1 MAKYIL
7 ALDQGTTS
15 SRAILFDKAGNSVS
29 SKSQEFKQIYPS
41 PGWVEHDPNEIWLT
55 QLSTAKMVIA
65 SAGASSH
72 DIAAIGI
79 TNQRET
85 TIVWNLETGIP
96 IYNAIVWQDR
106 RTASIIDELK
116 QKGYADKFQQKTGLV
131 LDAYFSGT
139 KLKWILDHVKGSREL
154 AIAGKLAFGTV
165 DTWIIWNLSNR
176 RNLVTDESNA
186 SRTLLF
192 NIHTSTWDDELLEIL
207 NIPHQILPKIV
218 PSSGVL
224 GEASS
229 GLFGCR
235 IPIAG
240 VAGDQQAATFGN
252 LCLKPG
258 MIKNTYGTGCFLLMN
273 TGEKALTSKNNL
285 LTTIGWN
292 INHKR
297 TYCLEGSVFIGGAV
311 TQWVRDGLGFIKES
325 EEIEQ
330 LATSVNDNGGVFLVP
345 AFAGLGAPYWDQ
357 YARGAMFG
365 ITRGTTSAHI
375 ARAALES
382 IAYQVADLADAMQN
396 DAQEKLTALRVDGG
410 ACKNNFLMQ
419 FQADILNT
427 VVERP
432 KCLELTALGAAY
444 LAGIAVGFWQSTDE
458 LESVWQLDRRFEPQM
473 TQSIRAGL
481 LDTWHEAVDRSK
493 NWIKPH
499 VILGLDPGI

>member
-15 SRAILFDKAGNSVS
+15 SRAIIFDKAGNIVS
-29 SKSQEFKQIYPS
+29 SKSQEFGQIYPS

-55 QLSTAKMVIA
+55 QLSTAKMAIA
-65 SAGASSH
+65 LTSAASH

-85 TIVWNLETGIP
+85 TIVWNLDTGIP

-106 RTASIIDELK
+106 RTAGIVDELK
-116 QKGYADKFQQKTGLV
+116 QKGYGDLFLQKTGLV

-139 KLKWILDHVKGSREL
+139 KLKWILDNVQGSREL
-154 AIAGKLAFGTV
+154 AAAGKLAFGTV

-192 NIHTSTWDDELLEIL
+192 NIHTGTWDSELLEIL
-207 NIPHQILPKIV
+207 DIPPQILPNIV
-218 PSSGVL
+218 SSSGIL

-229 GLFGCR
+229 GLFGNR

-240 VAGDQQAATFGN
+240 IAGDQQSATFGN

-285 LTTIGWN
+285 LATVGWN
-292 INHKR
+292 INKKR

-311 TQWVRDGLGFIKES
+311 TGWVRDGLGLIKEAK
-325 EEIEQ
+325 EIET
-330 LATSVNDNGGVFLVP
+330 LATSVPDNGGVFLVP

-365 ITRGTTSAHI
+365 ITRGTTGAHI

-382 IAYQVADLADAMQN
+382 IAYQVADLVGAMQN
-396 DAQEKLTALRVDGG
+396 DASEKLSTLRVDGG
-410 ACKNNFLMQ
+410 ACMNDFLMQ

-444 LAGIAVGFWQSTDE
+444 LAGLAVGFWNSVE
-458 LESVWQLDRRFEPQM
+458 NLETIWQLDKCFEPQM
-473 TQSIRAGL
+473 SQSTRQQL
-481 LDTWHEAVDRSK
+481 LDTWHEAVNRSK
-493 NWIKPH
+493 NWIKP
-499 VILGLDPGI
+499 